1 MLFRSACSDEDDAV
15 MGNDAEAREKEEQE
29 EREQEEQD
37 MAEAAAELVLPE
49 YPVVQ
54 LDRADILAA
63 FRSSRDRESY
73 NHTDIWD
80 DC

>member
-1 MLFRSACSDEDDAV
+1 MQLRKERATVKAAIGALLRQNGVRGSQ
-15 MGNDAEAREKEEQE
+15 EKEEQE

-37 MAEAAAELVLPE
+37 MTEAAAELVLPE

-63 FRSSRDRESY
+63 FRSSRLLG
-73 NHTDIWD
+73 
-80 DC
+80 